1 MEVSM
6 NKCIF
11 TGRLTK
17 DPETKQSQSGLS
29 ISRFGI
35 AVDRMKTK
43 DNQNPGADFL
53 NVVAFGNRADFA
65 SKYLHKGD
73 KIIMESHVQTGSYDG
88 QNGKVYTTDFVVDA
102 IEFAQSKASDNNSQ
116 PANPAPAQNN
126 NFMNVPDDM
135 AMELP
140 FN

>member
-1 MEVSM
+1 M
-6 NKCIF
+6 NRCTF

-29 ISRFGI
+29 ITRFGI

-53 NVVAFGNRADFA
+53 NCVAFGSRGDFI
-65 SKYLHKGD
+65 SKYFHKGD

-88 QNGKVYTTDFVVDA
+88 QNGKVYTTDFIVDA
-102 IEFAQSKASDNNSQ
+102 VEFGSSKGSSDSTGNNPQSAQ
-116 PANPAPAQNN
+116 QNN
-126 NFMNVPDDM
+126 NDFMSIPDGLEDS
-135 AMELP
+135 LP

>member
-1 MEVSM
+1 M

-17 DPETKQSQSGLS
+17 DPETRQSQNGMT
-29 ISRFGI
+29 ITRFSI

-53 NVVAFGNRADFA
+53 NCVAFGARGEFV
-65 SKYLHKGD
+65 SKYFHKGD

-88 QNGKVYTTDFVVDA
+88 QNGKVYTTDFIVDSV
-102 IEFAQSKASDNNSQ
+102 EFGQSKGAVEQSQ
-116 PANPAPAQNN
+116 PTTNTQPNDFVNLP
-126 NFMNVPDDM
+126 VGIEE
-135 AMELP
+135 ELP
-140 FN
+140 FV